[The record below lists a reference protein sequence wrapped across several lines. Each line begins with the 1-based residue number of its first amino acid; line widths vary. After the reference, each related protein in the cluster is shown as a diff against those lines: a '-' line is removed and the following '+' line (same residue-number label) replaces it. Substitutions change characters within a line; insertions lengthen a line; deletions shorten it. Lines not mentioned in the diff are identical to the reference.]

1 MRPLTATRAPVI
13 HRSKQLAGPDADF
26 NDAPQQDSDVAPK
39 LRLRGAGLF
48 GRNSSRS
55 DPAPSRFSY
64 RFQRWML
71 TPGIRLGVKVGLPL
85 CAIAAAMG
93 LYFASNDRRE
103 AVTAYIADIRTS
115 IQERPEFMVNLM
127 AIDGAGTG
135 LSEDIREVVPL
146 DFPISSWDL
155 DVEQIRDVITGLDPV
170 KSATV
175 RIRPGGVLQ
184 VDVVERQPVIVW
196 RTRNGVE
203 LLDETGAHVKPVTSR
218 ADHAGL
224 PLIAGKGADQY
235 VSEAMEILA
244 TSRSLG
250 DRVRGLV
257 RIGERRWDL
266 VLDRGQRIMLP
277 VERPVRA
284 LERVLAVNEVQ
295 DLLERDVAV
304 VDMRLGQRPTIRMTK
319 AASEDW
325 WNTKVTVGNGQ

>member
-26 NDAPQQDSDVAPK
+26 NDAPQPDSDVAPK

-48 GRNSSRS
+48 GRNSGRS

-93 LYFASNDRRE
+93 LYFVSNDRRE

-146 DFPISSWDL
+146 DFPSSSWDL

-224 PLIAGKGADQY
+224 PLIAGKGADQH

>member
-1 MRPLTATRAPVI
+1 MRPLIATRAPVI
-13 HRSKQLAGPDADF
+13 HRAKPLAGPDADF
-26 NDAPQQDSDVAPK
+26 ESAGSEDSDVQPV
-39 LRLRGAGLF
+39 LRLRGAKVF
-48 GRNSSRS
+48 ARTARRS
-55 DPAPSRFSY
+55 DPAPSRLSY

-71 TPGIRLGVKVGLPL
+71 TPGIRLGVKLGVPI
-85 CAIAAAMG
+85 CAIAAAAG
-93 LYFASNDRRE
+93 LYFASEDRRE
-103 AVTAYIADIRTS
+103 AVSAYIADIRTS

-135 LSEDIREVVPL
+135 LADDIREIVPL

-155 DVEQIRDVITGLDPV
+155 DVEQMRDTITGLDPV

-175 RIRPGGVLQ
+175 RIRPGGILQ
-184 VDVVERQPVIVW
+184 VDVIERQPVIVW
-196 RTRNGVE
+196 RTRDGVE
-203 LLDETGAHVKPVTSR
+203 LLDETGVHVDQAVSR
-218 ADHAGL
+218 RDHVDL
-224 PLIAGKGADQY
+224 PLVAGTGADQH
-235 VSEAMEILA
+235 VSEALQIFTTA
-244 TSRSLG
+244 RSLG

-257 RIGERRWDL
+257 RVGERRWDL